1 MAKSL
6 PCGYELRVSRER
18 EVGLWRLFGLE
29 PCDRSGSCCPSASNA
44 PWHGRSR
51 RGRSFLAPSFLLG
64 GEEGARCSRQSSA
77 GVGNIQGTI
86 FSSPRACRSQR
97 SCPPRVNSTRRP
109 FSAASPASTR
119 SPRRSPRD
127 GFLRARGVTQRVAR
141 SMRRHAID
149 IRRTGDWG
157 HSQSTSSLHDGAKRR
172 VPIPRVARFADV
184 VHALNAN
191 EHFC

>member
-18 EVGLWRLFGLE
+18 EVGLWRLEGLE

-77 GVGNIQGTI
+77 GVGNIQGTFGRGSVDRGQAHLGEGASI
-86 FSSPRACRSQR
+86 GGWHIWAINVAGDRGELVDRGQAHLGDRCRRRSWRTRMRNWDETGTYPKCHAHELEVLGLKCHARREDTCVKQTEGSPR
-97 SCPPRVNSTRRP
+97 
-109 FSAASPASTR
+109 
-119 SPRRSPRD
+119 
-127 GFLRARGVTQRVAR
+127 
-141 SMRRHAID
+141 
-149 IRRTGDWG
+149 
-157 HSQSTSSLHDGAKRR
+157 
-172 VPIPRVARFADV
+172 
-184 VHALNAN
+184 
-191 EHFC
+191 

>member
-1 MAKSL
+1 MHEANSKACVNNEPRRRGRVTRVAHVEVHDPFEDATTWGQAKSL
-6 PCGYELRVSRER
+6 KANTEQFSPEPARVMRITRRTRGDELLHAACASRS
-18 EVGLWRLFGLE
+18 WT
-29 PCDRSGSCCPSASNA
+29 
-44 PWHGRSR
+44 
-51 RGRSFLAPSFLLG
+51 
-64 GEEGARCSRQSSA
+64 
-77 GVGNIQGTI
+77 GTI
-86 FSSPRACRSQR
+86 FSSPRACRSRR

-109 FSAASPASTR
+109 FSAASPASART
-119 SPRRSPRD
+119 PRRSPWD

-149 IRRTGDWG
+149 VRRTGDWR